1 MKLSKQINTIT
12 GLVTFAFLSVLSLT
26 NTPLKAGL
34 GSDPDCPDS
43 GNADAMSSNCFQT
56 PTVMEVPFYELG
68 FCTSDPLSGFSFSR
82 DNCEKAW
89 DSSTP
94 QTIDLAKFNYSGLTS
109 GLTYKIPN
117 RTYTH
122 AYVIVGNTWGL
133 KSEAYFNNKTY
144 YSDEN
149 GSVTE
154 TAADFAK
161 FDDTITS
168 MSGTESPDN
177 CYDYQNSTDYGPIK
191 AVITDSSL
199 NTASNTSTCNSAVR
213 LVGSIDLDNDL
224 TMSDSV
230 KSYNLTWIIRKMG
243 IFVQNG
249 GTAPNKFY
257 SGPFVPNFELTK

>member
-1 MKLSKQINTIT
+1 MNFSKQIKLSS
-12 GLVTFAFLSVLSLT
+12 GLVILTFLSALNLT
-26 NTPLKAGL
+26 NNPLKAGL

-43 GNADAMSSNCFQT
+43 GNVDAMSAHCFQT

-94 QTIDLAKFNYSGLTS
+94 QTIDLSKFNYSGLTS

-117 RTYTH
+117 KTYTH

-133 KSEAYFNNKTY
+133 KSEAYFNNTTY

-149 GSVTE
+149 GSATE
-154 TAADFAK
+154 TAADFSK
-161 FDDTITS
+161 FNDTINS
-168 MSGTESPDN
+168 MSGTEAPDN
-177 CYDYQNSTDYGPIK
+177 CYDYENSTDYGPIK

-199 NTASNTSTCNSAVR
+199 NTASNASTCNSAVR

-230 KSYNLTWIIRKMG
+230 KSYNLTWIVRKMG
-243 IFVQNG
+243 IYVENG
-249 GTAPNKFY
+249 GGAPANFW
-257 SGPFVPNFELTK
+257 SGPFVPNFELGN